1 MLAFASMLPGSDP
14 VPLMLACHPQIPCG
28 LVRRVDAVVTSA
40 GEGALTLTYVLQGEL
55 SRLRIP
61 ECQPPRRA
69 DGLWRHTCF
78 EAFVMV
84 AEGPGYHEFNF
95 SPCGAWAV
103 YAFRGYRDGGWE
115 ERAPAPDITVR
126 LAPDRLELVAT
137 ICHDFSPRGGPLR
150 LGLSAVVEDAGGGLS
165 YWALRHPPGRPDFHH
180 PEAFA
185 LHLMRTEGEGIG
197 INRGEVYP

>member
-14 VPLMLACHPQIPCG
+14 VPLTLACHPQAPSG
-28 LVRRVDAVVTSA
+28 LVQRVDAVVASA
-40 GEGALTLTYVLQGEL
+40 GEGRLTLTYVLQGEL

-61 ECQPPRRA
+61 ECQPSGRA

-78 EAFVMV
+78 EAFLMV
-84 AEGPGYHEFNF
+84 AEGPGYREFNF

-103 YAFRGYRDGGWE
+103 YAFGGYRDGGSVD
-115 ERAPAPDITVR
+115 RGPAPDITVYR
-126 LAPDRLELVAT
+126 APDRLELVAT
-137 ICHDFSPRGGPLR
+137 ICHDFPPPEGSLR

-165 YWALRHPPGRPDFHH
+165 YWALYHPPGRPDFHH

-185 LHLMRTEGEGIG
+185 IQMLRTEGEGMR
-197 INRGEVYP
+197 INTGDVSP